1 MKTEYIDKIYN
12 DFNVKVETVL
22 KYLKILENDTK
33 ESTKDI
39 IEFIKLYEQLY
50 NALASSRQQNIV
62 PADTQF
68 ALQPKESP
76 QPALDASSIKE
87 LSEKIATETP
97 LIEYNFENILKNLQ
111 FTTQAFQNYQVI
123 TATIVKAWEDGLDLI
138 QS

>member
-22 KYLKILENDTK
+22 KYLQILEKDTK

-39 IEFIKLYEQLY
+39 IEFIKLYENLY
-50 NALASSRQQNIV
+50 TALASSKQQVTV
-62 PADTQF
+62 PSDTQF
-68 ALQPKESP
+68 AIQSEGNS
-76 QPALDASSIKE
+76 QPAVDASSIKE
-87 LSEKIATETP
+87 ISEKIVTETP

-111 FTTQAFQNYQVI
+111 FTTQAFQNYQAI
-123 TATIVKAWEDGLDLI
+123 TATIIKAWEDGLEII

>member
-22 KYLKILENDTK
+22 KYLQILEKDTK

-39 IEFIKLYEQLY
+39 IEFIKLYENLY
-50 NALASSRQQNIV
+50 TALASSKQQVTV
-62 PADTQF
+62 PSDTQF
-68 ALQPKESP
+68 AIQSEGNS
-76 QPALDASSIKE
+76 QPAVDASSIKE
-87 LSEKIATETP
+87 ISEKIVTETP

-111 FTTQAFQNYQVI
+111 FTTQAFQNFQTI
-123 TATIVKAWEDGLDLI
+123 TGTIIKAWEDGLEII

>member
-68 ALQPKESP
+68 ALQPKETS
-76 QPALDASSIKE
+76 QPSMDASSIKE

-111 FTTQAFQNYQVI
+111 FTTQAFQNYQAI